1 MTVLETLLLL
11 GGVISLLLFLHRS
24 AFPWLRGRLD
34 RAAVS
39 TSATLREELLF
50 LSPSQA
56 RLALLALCAIPG
68 ICVAILVRSPW
79 AGPAAGLACALF
91 SGLLIRTYRNRR
103 RKRIASQLPALLDI
117 LTGQLQAGHS
127 LPESLQDAIPL
138 LPRGVREEVAWIFQR
153 IRIGTPVSE
162 ALTHWEKRLPCEEV
176 VLFVRPLNSALST
189 GSDVANL
196 LSRCRDIL
204 QAKLLVEGRLRSMTA
219 QGRLQAIV
227 LTLLPPGFILVLSR
241 IDPEYLPRCLGTAPG
256 LAILSVAAILQ
267 LLGWLC
273 IRKIMAETP

>member
-11 GGVISLLLFLHRS
+11 GGVLSLLLFLHRS
-24 AFPWLRGRLD
+24 VFPWLRGGLD

-127 LPESLQDAIPL
+127 LPESLQDLEPPDGQRMSQDLGLEVCLRRRSREHHL
-138 LPRGVREEVAWIFQR
+138 LLVRDAR
-153 IRIGTPVSE
+153 
-162 ALTHWEKRLPCEEV
+162 AHV
-176 VLFVRPLNSALST
+176 VLRE
-189 GSDVANL
+189 
-196 LSRCRDIL
+196 
-204 QAKLLVEGRLRSMTA
+204 Q
-219 QGRLQAIV
+219 
-227 LTLLPPGFILVLSR
+227 
-241 IDPEYLPRCLGTAPG
+241 
-256 LAILSVAAILQ
+256 
-267 LLGWLC
+267 
-273 IRKIMAETP
+273 